1 MKAFLFLLF
10 VLGVKSGLFS
20 QSVTFIEKNGTT
32 YSDTTSTPAINVL
45 TGELVRAKDF
55 KRDTLQL
62 KKNSS
67 KIPNNHEDLM
77 NRPHDYIIEP
87 KKNQ

>member
-45 TGELVRAKDF
+45 TGELVRANDLTK
-55 KRDTLQL
+55 DTLGF
-62 KKNSS
+62 KTTNTNS
-67 KIPNNHEDLM
+67 IPSNQEDLM
-77 NRPHDYIIEP
+77 YRHHDYIIEP
-87 KKNQ
+87 KKK